1 MFGACCRYCV
11 SVLRSVLRFE
21 FSLGEADLV
30 LEPPVPR
37 LEFSQFLV
45 VLPLWILALTQKVFD
60 ERHVRLQDLY

>member
-1 MFGACCRYCV
+1 
-11 SVLRSVLRFE
+11 VLRFE
-21 FSLGEADLV
+21 FLLGEADLV

-45 VLPLWILALTQKVFD
+45 VLPLWILGLTQKVFD